1 MAKTNLIYDV
11 EDKPSWGKTIV
22 FALQQLLAIM
32 AATIAVPMIVQNGM
46 STSAA
51 LFGAGVG
58 TIVYLLFT
66 KSKSPVFLGSS
77 FAFLGS
83 MFAAFGGA
91 YANTTLGFL
100 GLIIGAVFA
109 GLVYVI
115 LALVCKKFGTNWIS
129 KLMPAVVIGPTVAII
144 GLSLA
149 GNAIGNVFGYSDAM
163 GSVLSGGLTKYDVE
177 IADGTM
183 NAHKLACAFVG
194 IVSLLT
200 VILTSVYSKQK
211 GFLRLIPF
219 VVGIGV
225 GYLLALALTGIGYAA
240 GKDSLK
246 IIDFNVFVNAG
257 WDKFYGGWCPKFT
270 FVEAFSSF
278 GNGSD
283 FSNFGPYIGTI
294 AVAYVPVAF
303 VVFAE
308 HIADHKNLSS
318 IIGRDL
324 LEEPGL
330 HRTLLGDGVGSMAGA
345 FFGGACNTTYGES
358 VGCVA
363 ISGNAS
369 IRTIWVTAI
378 MAIVLSFFL
387 PFATL
392 LASIPTPVMGG
403 VCVALYGFIAV
414 SGLKMIQK
422 VDLND
427 NKNLFVVSVILIA
440 GVGGLAA
447 KFVLPNN
454 AGSIELTEVACALI
468 LGIVVNLLVNL
479 KKNKEEPAQVEEAP
493 AEAQPEE
500 KVEE

>member
-1 MAKTNLIYDV
+1 MAKIDLIYDV
-11 EDKPSWGKTIV
+11 EEKPSWGKTLV

-32 AATIAVPMIVQNGM
+32 AATIAVPMIVGHGM

-91 YANTTLGFL
+91 GAYGTMGFL
-100 GLIIGAVFA
+100 GLIVGAVFA

-115 LALVCKKFGTNWIS
+115 LALVCKKFGVSWIS
-129 KLMPAVVIGPTVAII
+129 RLMPAVVIGPTVAII
-144 GLSLA
+144 GLSLSA
-149 GNAIGNVFGYSDAM
+149 NAVANVFGYSDKNVFLATE
-163 GSVLSGGLTKYDVE
+163 GLINSHV
-177 IADGTM
+177 IM
-183 NAHKLACAFVG
+183 CILVG
-194 IVSLLT
+194 IVTLLA
-200 VILTSVYSKQK
+200 IIITSVYSKPK

-219 VVGIGV
+219 VVGMGV
-225 GYLLALALTGIGYAA
+225 GYIFALALTGLGYACNQ
-240 GKDSLK
+240 DFLK
-246 IIDFNVFVNAG
+246 IIDFDVFKNAG
-257 WDKFYGGWCPKFT
+257 WNKFYGGWCPEFT
-270 FVEAFSSF
+270 FVKAIEAFKD
-278 GNGSD
+278 GD
-283 FSNFGPYIGTI
+283 FSNFGPYLGSL

-369 IRTIWVTAI
+369 IRTIWTTAA
-378 MAIVLSFFL
+378 MAIILSFFL
-387 PFATL
+387 PFSSL
-392 LASIPTPVMGG
+392 LASIPAPVMGG
-403 VCVALYGFIAV
+403 ACIALYGFIAV

-422 VDLND
+422 VDLGD
-427 NKNLFVVSVILIA
+427 NRNLFVVSVILIA
-440 GVGGLAA
+440 GVGCFAM
-447 KFVLPNN
+447 KFVLPND
-454 AGSIELTEVACALI
+454 AGEITLTEVACALI
-468 LGIVVNLLVNL
+468 LGIVVNLLVNI
-479 KKNKEEPAQVEEAP
+479 KKNNNDKESEEPKEE
-493 AEAQPEE
+493 
-500 KVEE
+500 